1 MELIQTPRMP
11 YLTRCGPFAWNR
23 HSVPWLRSSSR
34 QNGPAMPS
42 EPNCSK
48 CGRPMTLRRAYRAPH
63 PADDEHMF
71 HCPHCDLDYVVKGNM
86 PTGHEGK

>member
-1 MELIQTPRMP
+1 
-11 YLTRCGPFAWNR
+11 
-23 HSVPWLRSSSR
+23 
-34 QNGPAMPS
+34 
-42 EPNCSK
+42 
-48 CGRPMTLRRAYRAPH
+48 MTLRRAYRAPH